1 MDPIRRRRVLGFRPA
16 LAIGLAVGAF
26 AVLNLPAWPV
36 AGAVVGVATALG
48 LTGRMPHRLTATLA
62 VTSMSVAAGL
72 IAIEQIRFR
81 HPRDFVWP
89 LFFDQYHVVGVLAI
103 LCLAGAAVEALLE
116 YRGRR

>member
-1 MDPIRRRRVLGFRPA
+1 
-16 LAIGLAVGAF
+16 
-26 AVLNLPAWPV
+26 
-36 AGAVVGVATALG
+36 
-48 LTGRMPHRLTATLA
+48 
-62 VTSMSVAAGL
+62 MSVAAGL

-116 YRGRR
+116 YRVRR